1 MRGNLGAEID
11 QLKVTHAKETEQ
23 FSKKSTV
30 AELKQRPSIQ
40 NKELHIARE
49 ESSALKKEFN
59 QLATLLV
66 DRTSG
71 LKGTQSFLT
80 TADAFHWGR
89 QYSAEA

>member
-1 MRGNLGAEID
+1 MA
-11 QLKVTHAKETEQ
+11 
-23 FSKKSTV
+23 
-30 AELKQRPSIQ
+30 AELKKRPSIQ

-59 QLATLLV
+59 QLATLLE